1 MAETITN
8 LDWQPNNEGQD
19 LPQPLPITRK
29 DQINHVK
36 LYEIQASPPC
46 VMVRALLAYGDIKY
60 ESVMVNMMSKK
71 ELKWST
77 YRKIPILVINGMQI
91 NDSYIIYKELC
102 SIVFGRTLSETEAQ
116 QIHDI
121 TYGMLL
127 AFQSEFFGS
136 PVVRKKFVRL
146 SFAGNCCFACLFHPC
161 IRMYVGRAP
170 NRIHAAHPELQSFD
184 FYGKRFRSEFRG
196 TYHCGVEP
204 GPVDIM
210 VWALTELGKHMDLGP
225 GIDRWIAACDL
236 TEWYQA
242 INGLMQSK
250 QSLWW
255 EQ

>member
-1 MAETITN
+1 
-8 LDWQPNNEGQD
+8 
-19 LPQPLPITRK
+19 
-29 DQINHVK
+29 
-36 LYEIQASPPC
+36 
-46 VMVRALLAYGDIKY
+46 
-60 ESVMVNMMSKK
+60 
-71 ELKWST
+71 
-77 YRKIPILVINGMQI
+77 MQI

-146 SFAGNCCFACLFHPC
+146 SFAGNCCFACSAA
-161 IRMYVGRAP
+161 AP
-170 NRIHAAHPELQSFD
+170 DPAVAPPDPAAPPPAAAAANVVSAAHPELQSFD

-210 VWALTELGKHMDLGP
+210 VWALTELGKADSGGERLVIQRLQHMDLGP

-242 INGLMQSK
+242 INGIRAWL
-250 QSLWW
+250 
-255 EQ
+255 EYAE